1 MSDLLTHL
9 ALAASALAAGV
20 VNSLA
25 GGGTLL
31 TFPALL
37 SVVDPVTAN
46 ATSTVALM
54 PGSLAGAW
62 GYRAELKKC
71 RRWAAWLTL
80 PSLVGGAAGALLV
93 TRLEEKVFAA
103 LVPWLILSAAVLFL
117 MQKQVVRWLGIGR
130 HPDVPPTPRVL
141 AGVVCFQLL
150 VGVYG
155 GYFGAGIGILMITSL
170 GLMGLGDLVEV
181 NALKTFLA
189 ACMNGVA
196 VAVFVAEGKV
206 NWPFAASMAA
216 GAVVGGYL
224 GARLGRRMP
233 VALLRWLVIGI
244 GFGLAGYYFARQL
257 IPV

>member
-1 MSDLLTHL
+1 MSELLAHAVLDL
-9 ALAASALAAGV
+9 SALAAGV

-31 TFPALL
+31 TFPALFR
-37 SVVDPVTAN
+37 VVDPVTAN

-62 GYRAELKKC
+62 GFRRELRRC
-71 RRWAAWLTL
+71 RHWLNWLIL
-80 PSLVGGAAGALLV
+80 PSLVGGALGALLV
-93 TRLEEKVFAA
+93 TRLEEKVFAS

-117 MQKQVVRWLGIGR
+117 VQKRVTRWLGIGQ

-141 AGVVCFQLL
+141 AGVVGFQLL

-170 GLMGLGDLVEV
+170 GLMGLGDLLEV

-196 VAVFVAEGKV
+196 VIVFVAEGKV
-206 NWPFAASMAA
+206 HWPYAASMAA
-216 GAVVGGYL
+216 AAAAGGYL
-224 GARLGRRMP
+224 GARLARVLP
-233 VALLRWLVIGI
+233 AALLRWLIIAI
-244 GFGLAGYYFARQL
+244 GFTLAGYYLAKQWL
-257 IPV
+257 G